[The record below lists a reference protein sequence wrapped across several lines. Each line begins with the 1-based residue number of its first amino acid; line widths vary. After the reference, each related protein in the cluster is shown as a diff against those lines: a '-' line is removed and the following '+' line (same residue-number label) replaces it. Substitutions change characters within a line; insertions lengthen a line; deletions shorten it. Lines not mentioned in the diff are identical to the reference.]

1 MYVTLDYL
9 NIAIGHETNLNVFN
23 TVLKHYFYTT
33 RVLL

>member
-1 MYVTLDYL
+1 MIPLGYW